1 MTRLDVNAAR
11 REALFASGLQPSD
24 APTAA
29 AVAKA
34 ISRTVRQ
41 FGIGG
46 CVSLMAREFGNHPEA
61 ARDRMRWVW
70 QLVGDVPTARRTG
83 QSGAAPIRFSSD
95 AARPATDG
103 TRRAA

>member
-11 REALFASGLQPSD
+11 REALFASELQPSD

-83 QSGAAPIRFSSD
+83 QSGAAPVRSSSD
-95 AARPATDG
+95 AARPAAG
-103 TRRAA
+103 IRRAA